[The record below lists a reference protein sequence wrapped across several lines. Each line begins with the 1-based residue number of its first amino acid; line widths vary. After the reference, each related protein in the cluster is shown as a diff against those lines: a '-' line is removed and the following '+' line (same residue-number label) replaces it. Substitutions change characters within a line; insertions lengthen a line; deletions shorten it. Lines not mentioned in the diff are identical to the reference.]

1 MKNCFFK
8 FLLIS
13 SFVSIAQVNYNSP
26 WLKNYKI
33 KDGEKLNYN
42 EIVSEGEK
50 YWESR
55 DKNLKGSGYKPF
67 KRWQTYW
74 HNYVDEQGFLPTAN
88 ELFEVWSKKVNQSR
102 LSNQSTTDQS
112 DWISLGPTDFLN
124 RPTSYLN
131 LGRINCVTPHPNDS
145 NIVFA
150 GAPSGGIWKS
160 TDGGLTYIPLS
171 DELPQ
176 IGVSSIAI
184 DYNDPNIMYIAT
196 GDDDAGDSYSV
207 GIWKSVDGGDSWN
220 PTGLN
225 PSNSPSS
232 IYEIEMHSGNP
243 EIMWAA
249 TNGGLYKT
257 VDGGQNWNLTQNGAF
272 QGVKQK
278 PNNSNT
284 VYAITASEFYKS
296 TNGGD
301 SFSLSGTGL
310 YSESA
315 RLVLDVTPA
324 NENLVYV
331 VASTSNYSFEGV
343 YRSSDSGNNFIKM
356 ANTVN
361 IYQSSQAWF
370 DLALAV
376 SDTNENELYVGVLN
390 IWKSS
395 DGGDSFTQL
404 NNWGVRD
411 EAYTHADIHFLK
423 FYNNEL
429 YVGSDGG
436 FFKSN
441 DQGSTFND
449 LTGNMAI
456 GQFYRVS
463 VSKQTSNKVAGG
475 TQDNGGFAFFND
487 WNNYHGGDG
496 MESVIDPNNDNLLY
510 GFMQSGQTLF
520 VSNTS
525 GMSGTQGYSGPENG
539 NWITPLSIN
548 SDSEVFAGY
557 SSLYQFENGEFS
569 EISTNLFGGNID
581 VLELDPI
588 NSDVIYV
595 AINAS
600 LRKSVDHGVTFTN
613 MGNFP
618 NNITSIEVNNND
630 NNILYVTT
638 RGTSGGVYKS
648 IDQGSS
654 FVDITGTLPSVIKNI
669 VKHQADT
676 ADNVLYLGTSLGVY
690 RYDESLNTWRAY
702 NNGLP
707 NVSVTDLSI
716 NLPNNKIIASTYGR
730 GVWQSEMTVSALASD
745 DIKIV
750 EIINPTSNKINC
762 GLVDAQI
769 AVKNNGQNTI
779 NEILITYS
787 ISDNSPFGN
796 QNFELIWN
804 GELTSLDTQVI
815 DLETLDLDQGS
826 RLMEVLVSI
835 DNDAFESNNFKS
847 VIFQVNDTRET
858 QSTMTFETSSD
869 RLLEVAEY
877 GSKNW
882 EFGIPNGEN
891 LNTASSGTNVYGTNL
906 EGNYLDNSKTY
917 LYTPCFDLTNIADPI
932 LKFDMAFDIEFDWDL
947 LYMEFSLDQGDSWT
961 ILGSSDDPNWYNS
974 SRIAGDGVN
983 NNCYN
988 CVGSQW
994 TGSEI
999 EMQEYSYNLSSFSNS
1014 DNIIFRYV
1022 FHTDEYVN
1030 EEGVIIDDL
1039 VIEGTTL
1046 STNEYELDTISI
1058 YPNPSNDIFNI
1069 NLNNI
1074 TDYSVNLYD
1083 VTGKIL
1089 YTDSNTDGITNYI
1102 LNLNKFANGIYM
1114 LKIVT
1119 KNKLFTKKLILNK

>member
-1 MKNCFFK
+1 MKKYFFK

-13 SFVSIAQVNYNSP
+13 SFVSTAQINYNSP

-176 IGVSSIAI
+176 IGVSSIVI
-184 DYNDPNIMYIAT
+184 DYNDPNIIYIAT

-257 VDGGQNWNLTQNGAF
+257 VDGGQNWNQTQNGAF

-423 FYNNEL
+423 FYGNEL

-548 SDSEVFAGY
+548 SDSEVYAGY
-557 SSLYQFENGEFS
+557 NSLYQFENGEFY
-569 EISTNLFGGNID
+569 ETSTNLIGGNID
-581 VLELDPI
+581 VLDLDPI
-588 NSDVIYV
+588 NSDIIYV

-600 LRKSVDHGVTFTN
+600 LKKSIDRGVTFTN
-613 MGNFP
+613 IQNFS

-630 NNILYVTT
+630 NNIIYITT
-638 RGTSGGVYKS
+638 RGSGGRVYKS
-648 IDQGSS
+648 IDQGSN
-654 FVDITGTLPSVIKNI
+654 FTDITGTLPGVVKNI
-669 VKHQADT
+669 IKH
-676 ADNVLYLGTSLGVY
+676 LSL
-690 RYDESLNTWRAY
+690 
-702 NNGLP
+702 
-707 NVSVTDLSI
+707 I
-716 NLPNNKIIASTYGR
+716 HI
-730 GVWQSEMTVSALASD
+730 
-745 DIKIV
+745 
-750 EIINPTSNKINC
+750 
-762 GLVDAQI
+762 
-769 AVKNNGQNTI
+769 
-779 NEILITYS
+779 
-787 ISDNSPFGN
+787 
-796 QNFELIWN
+796 
-804 GELTSLDTQVI
+804 
-815 DLETLDLDQGS
+815 
-826 RLMEVLVSI
+826 
-835 DNDAFESNNFKS
+835 
-847 VIFQVNDTRET
+847 
-858 QSTMTFETSSD
+858 
-869 RLLEVAEY
+869 
-877 GSKNW
+877 
-882 EFGIPNGEN
+882 
-891 LNTASSGTNVYGTNL
+891 
-906 EGNYLDNSKTY
+906 
-917 LYTPCFDLTNIADPI
+917 
-932 LKFDMAFDIEFDWDL
+932 
-947 LYMEFSLDQGDSWT
+947 
-961 ILGSSDDPNWYNS
+961 
-974 SRIAGDGVN
+974 
-983 NNCYN
+983 
-988 CVGSQW
+988 
-994 TGSEI
+994 
-999 EMQEYSYNLSSFSNS
+999 
-1014 DNIIFRYV
+1014 
-1022 FHTDEYVN
+1022 
-1030 EEGVIIDDL
+1030 
-1039 VIEGTTL
+1039 
-1046 STNEYELDTISI
+1046 
-1058 YPNPSNDIFNI
+1058 
-1069 NLNNI
+1069 
-1074 TDYSVNLYD
+1074 
-1083 VTGKIL
+1083 
-1089 YTDSNTDGITNYI
+1089 
-1102 LNLNKFANGIYM
+1102 
-1114 LKIVT
+1114 
-1119 KNKLFTKKLILNK
+1119 